1 MKRLSVI
8 VSAAFVALALVASFF
23 RIGALWGLDAWG
35 AVSPLAALA
44 LAIVLVP
51 QMLVRSAPD
60 PLHALPRIRSRA
72 ARFVAVAAAAALVLW
87 LLRSRTELWGE
98 RFSLAAAIKTGAY
111 LPGAPL
117 AAFIQR
123 EAYRFMNGIFLSS
136 ADSILTFFSICAGAA
151 YAVLAIRAAGI
162 LFGEGEESDAA
173 RPAAAV
179 LLSGGFMALFFGAG
193 GTVPL
198 AIVAALAFVTESI
211 RFLRGKCPLALPA
224 VLLAAAVLSHFSAA
238 FLIPAFV
245 YLVARGVR
253 DPRSRRRSI
262 EAGILFLVCLAAAEI
277 ALALAAKRPGVE
289 QTVTLSAT
297 FSLDRHMLSNALNA
311 LLIAGPASVAA
322 FALLA
327 AGLRRPSR
335 DSRGGDPS
343 GERAFLAAC
352 ALGAVAAI
360 VVGANLVDGGLEWQ
374 MLAVTGP
381 ALSIWTLVELARERA
396 GREHLKRAVL
406 ALFIAGLFN
415 AIPLVL
421 SGVSSRFAEKR
432 LFDLDLAPGRAQ
444 MILGDFALERGEL
457 DAARARYL
465 EATELDPSNELVKL
479 RLGRIAMQKEEY
491 PEAITHFLD
500 AHELKPGDPHA
511 RYELAD
517 ALIANRWY
525 PEAIA
530 QLETLTVAYP
540 DSIAFWQ
547 RLGFAL
553 NNGNSY
559 ERAIAAYERA
569 LALDPKDEQNVKNL
583 VSALLNR
590 GAELQEAKRYDE
602 ARALYERVIAT
613 YPDDWRAYN
622 NLATIEMRLEQY
634 GKAREILEGALTQH
648 PYESSLHFNMGIV
661 LEKLGKPKEALQHM
675 LLARDLDPM
684 YSAAP
689 LHIKR
694 LEAKLGI
701 KSSPPPDGAP
711 APNENP

>member
-1 MKRLSVI
+1 MKRLSI
-8 VSAAFVALALVASFF
+8 AISAAFVALALVASFF
-23 RIGALWGLDAWG
+23 KPGALWGLDAWG

-51 QMLVRSAPD
+51 QMFVRSAPD
-60 PLHALPRIRSRA
+60 PLRILPRIRSRT
-72 ARFVAVAAAAALVLW
+72 ARLGAVAAAAVLVLW

-98 RFSLAAAIKTGAY
+98 RFSLAAAIETGAY
-111 LPGAPL
+111 RPGAPL

-162 LFGEGEESDAA
+162 LFGEGDESDSA

-179 LLSGGFMALFFGAG
+179 LLSGGFAALFFGTG

-198 AIVAALAFVTESI
+198 AIVAALAFITESI
-211 RFLRGKCPLALPA
+211 RFLRGASGLALPA

-245 YLVARGVR
+245 YLVARGAR
-253 DPRSRRRSI
+253 DPRSRRRSL
-262 EAGILFLVCLAAAEI
+262 EAGGLFIVCLAAAEI
-277 ALALAAKRPGVE
+277 AFALLARRPGVE
-289 QTVTLSAT
+289 QTITLAAT
-297 FSLDRHMLSNALNA
+297 FSLDRHMLSNAFNA
-311 LLIAGPASVAA
+311 ILIAGPASVAA
-322 FALLA
+322 VALLA

-335 DSRGGDPS
+335 NSRDGDSS
-343 GERAFLAAC
+343 GERAFLRAC

-360 VVGANLVDGGLEWQ
+360 VLGANLVDGGLEWH

-381 ALSIWTLVELARERA
+381 ALSIWTLAELARERT
-396 GREHLKRAVL
+396 GRERLKRAVL

-421 SGVSSRFAEKR
+421 AGVSPRFAERR
-432 LFDLDLAPGRAQ
+432 LSGLDLAPGRAQ
-444 MILGDFALERGEL
+444 MIIGDFALERGEL
-457 DAARARYL
+457 DTARARYL
-465 EATELDPSNELVKL
+465 EAAERDPSNELVRS
-479 RLGRIAMQKEEY
+479 RLGRIAMKKEEY
-491 PEAITHFLD
+491 PEAISHFLD
-500 AHELKPGDPHA
+500 AQELKPGDPHA
-511 RYELAD
+511 RFELAE
-517 ALIANRWY
+517 ALIANRWF

-540 DSIAFWQ
+540 DSVAFWQ

-553 NNGNSY
+553 NNGNRY
-559 ERAIAAYERA
+559 EPAIAAYERA

-590 GAELQEAKRYDE
+590 GAELQEGKRYDE

-622 NLATIEMRLEQY
+622 NLATIEMRL
-634 GKAREILEGALTQH
+634 GHNGRAREILEGALMRY
-648 PYESSLHFNMGIV
+648 PYESSLHFNLGIV
-661 LEKLGKPKEALQHM
+661 LERLGKPKEALQHM
-675 LLARDLDPM
+675 LLARDLDPI

-689 LHIKR
+689 PHIRR
-694 LEAKLGI
+694 LEEELGI
-701 KSSPPPDGAP
+701 PHTAPPDSAT
-711 APNENP
+711 APNEIP